1 MMDKQVSNKIKR
13 HIANELTHFL
23 ILNGKAPSSIR
34 IDVMYEESVAQL
46 NIDTKNISKYFGEE
60 VEKSNGNDI

>member
-1 MMDKQVSNKIKR
+1 MKVQNSNSNKIKCY
-13 HIANELTHFL
+13 IANELTHFL

-46 NIDTKNISKYFGEE
+46 NIDTEKISKYFEEE
-60 VEKSNGNDI
+60 VDKQ